1 MTTTS
6 IMQADDADVWQDVR
20 EAPQVID
27 LEEKGF
33 KVN

>member
-1 MTTTS
+1 
-6 IMQADDADVWQDVR
+6 MQADDADVWQDVR